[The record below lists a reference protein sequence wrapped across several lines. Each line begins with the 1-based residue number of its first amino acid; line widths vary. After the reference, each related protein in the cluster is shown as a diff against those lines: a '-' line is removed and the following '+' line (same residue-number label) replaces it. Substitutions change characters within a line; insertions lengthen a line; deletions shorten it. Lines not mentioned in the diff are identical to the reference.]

1 MASIDALVKEYE
13 TKQGKQ
19 IRTKTDFKAAC
30 ELVRMN
36 INDQALVIAQKI
48 EKGMTIAHQVQKQ
61 CKGNIPMNLLTSI
74 GSIKGQL
81 TRLVYKGFVF
91 DFGIG
96 RLDDWNRY
104 MTALQ
109 HRFDKLKVDP
119 NRDRMNQLE
128 VDKAQGRF
136 DDVVTKYQKLGEA
149 PSDLDDIVW
158 MIEEFKVSLFAQ
170 QLGTSRPISLKR
182 ISNAL
187 AEL

>member
-1 MASIDALVKEYE
+1 
-13 TKQGKQ
+13 
-19 IRTKTDFKAAC
+19 
-30 ELVRMN
+30 
-36 INDQALVIAQKI
+36 
-48 EKGMTIAHQVQKQ
+48 
-61 CKGNIPMNLLTSI
+61 
-74 GSIKGQL
+74 
-81 TRLVYKGFVF
+81 
-91 DFGIG
+91 
-96 RLDDWNRY
+96 
-104 MTALQ
+104 
-109 HRFDKLKVDP
+109 
-119 NRDRMNQLE
+119 MNQLE